1 VAEPKHPNPNRPNQ
15 HRPDEKPVDHERL
28 AHRADI
34 DFPSFD
40 PPDPAQIRSDVERA
54 LAEDFGAGDATA
66 DLLPAHV
73 SASAHVLTREAA
85 VIAGGP
91 WFDACFRARDA
102 ATTIDWH
109 VREGDAVGA
118 DTVLCHIR
126 GNARALV
133 GAERSALNFLQT
145 LSATATATA
154 QYVAALRDTRTRIL
168 DTRKTLPGLRLAQ
181 KYAVRCGGGSNH
193 RIGLFDAILI
203 KENHIAAAGSLATAV
218 HAARAAHPQLLL
230 EVEVENFAELD
241 EALGAGV
248 DRIMLDEF
256 SADDLRRAV
265 AHVAGRVALEVSGG
279 VSLERV
285 AEIAATGVDYISV
298 GALTKHV
305 RAIDLSM
312 RISVDR

>member
-1 VAEPKHPNPNRPNQ
+1 VTES
-15 HRPDEKPVDHERL
+15 HRTDHERP
-28 AHRADI
+28 AIDRAGAGL
-34 DFPSFD
+34 PRFD
-40 PPDPAQIRSDVERA
+40 PPAPEQIRADVARA

-66 DLLPAHV
+66 DLLPAHA

-91 WFDACFRARDA
+91 WFDACFRVRDA
-102 ATTIDWH
+102 ATTIDWQ
-109 VREGDAVGA
+109 VREGDAVA
-118 DTVLCHIR
+118 ANTVLCHVR

-145 LSATATATA
+145 LSATATVTA
-154 QYVAALRDTRTRIL
+154 QYVAALRGTRTRIL

-181 KYAVRCGGGSNH
+181 KYAVRCGGGHNH

-218 HAARAAHPQLLL
+218 RAARAAHPQLLL

-256 SADDLRRAV
+256 TADDLRRAV

-312 RISVDR
+312 RISVER